1 MRVAF
6 VGKGGSG
13 KSSIAGTAARLL
25 ARAGAPVL
33 ALDVDTLPGLS
44 FSLGLGLVSDTGL
57 PADLAERREK
67 VGWVMREP
75 VTSAEELVEQHALR
89 GPDGIR
95 FLQLGKLPG
104 NVRPASSV
112 AFRHV
117 LDEFRKPGWSMVGDL
132 AAGTRQSSGGW
143 VAFAEIVA
151 VVVEPTRAGML
162 AAQRLRTFAP
172 EAARIGLVVNK
183 AARGQALTGVQIAL
197 ELGLPL
203 WAEVPY
209 DDEVASADRRGLAPV
224 DEAPSSPAVAAV
236 ADLVERLQKEGRSR

>member
-1 MRVAF
+1 MRLAF

-13 KSSIAGTAARLL
+13 KSSIAGTVARLL
-25 ARAGAPVL
+25 ARGGEAVL

-44 FSLGLGLVSDTGL
+44 FSIGLGRVADAGL

-67 VGWVMREP
+67 VGWVMRDP
-75 VTSAEELVEQHALR
+75 VSAEDLVERHALH

-104 NVRPASSV
+104 NVKPGSSV

-117 LDEFRKPGWSMVGDL
+117 LDGFRKPGWSMIGDL

-143 VAFAEIVA
+143 AGFAETIVA
-151 VVVEPTRAGML
+151 VVEPTRAAL
-162 AAQRLRTFAP
+162 IAARRLRSLAP
-172 EAARIGLVVNK
+172 EAKMGLVVNK
-183 AARGQALTGVQIAL
+183 VAAGRALPAERIAA
-197 ELGLPL
+197 ELQLPL

-209 DDEVASADRRGLAPV
+209 DDEVAEADRRGVAPI
-224 DEAPSSPAVAAV
+224 DAAPLSAAV
-236 ADLVERLQKEGRSR
+236 LAVTRLLERLRHEVPR

>member
-6 VGKGGSG
+6 IGKGGSG
-13 KSSIAGTAARLL
+13 KSSIAGTVARLL
-25 ARAGAPVL
+25 ARGGEPVL

-44 FSLGLGLVSDTGL
+44 FSLGLGRVADAGL

-67 VGWVMREP
+67 VGWVMRDA
-75 VTSAEELVEQHALR
+75 VAAEDLVEQHALR

-104 NVRPASSV
+104 NVRPGSSV

-117 LDEFRKPGWSMVGDL
+117 LETFRKPGWSMVGDL

-143 VAFAEIVA
+143 ADFAEVVA
-151 VVVEPTRAGML
+151 VVVEPTPAALIAARRLRAFIPAEARAGV
-162 AAQRLRTFAP
+162 
-172 EAARIGLVVNK
+172 VVNK
-183 AARGQALTGVQIAL
+183 SRGGQALGSEQIAS
-197 ELGLPL
+197 ELQLPL

-209 DDEVASADRRGLAPV
+209 DEEVESADRRGVAPL
-224 DEAPSSPAVAAV
+224 DAAPNAAAVAAV
-236 ADLVERLQKEGRSR
+236 ANLLSRLLEEGAR

>member
-13 KSSIAGTAARLL
+13 KSSIAGTVARLL
-25 ARAGAPVL
+25 ARAGEPVL

-44 FSLGLGLVSDTGL
+44 YSLGLGRVPDAGL

-67 VGWVMREP
+67 VGWVMRDP
-75 VTSAEELVEQHALR
+75 VSAEELVERHALH

-104 NVRPASSV
+104 NVKPGSSV

-117 LDEFRKPGWSMVGDL
+117 LDEFRRPGWTLVGDF
-132 AAGTRQSSGGW
+132 AAGTRQSSAGW
-143 VAFAEIVA
+143 SAFAETIA
-151 VVVEPTRAGML
+151 VVVEPTRAAL
-162 AAQRLRTFAP
+162 ISARRLRSLAP
-172 EAARIGLVVNK
+172 EARMGLVVNK
-183 AARGQALTGVQIAL
+183 LTSQQTLAPDRIAA
-197 ELGLPL
+197 ELQLPL

-209 DDEVASADRRGLAPV
+209 DEAVASADRKGLAPI
-224 DEAPSSPAVAAV
+224 DAAASSAAVAAIM
-236 ADLVERLQKEGRSR
+236 DLVARLRKEASR

>member
-6 VGKGGSG
+6 IGKGGSG
-13 KSSIAGTAARLL
+13 KSSIAGTVARLL
-25 ARAGAPVL
+25 ARAGEPVL

-44 FSLGLGLVSDTGL
+44 FSLGLGRVTDAGL

-67 VGWVMREP
+67 VGWVMRDP
-75 VTSAEELVEQHALR
+75 VAAEDLVEQHALR

-104 NVRPASSV
+104 NVKPGSSV

-117 LDEFRKPGWSMVGDL
+117 LETFRKPGWSLVGDL

-143 VAFAEIVA
+143 ADFAEVVA
-151 VVVEPTRAGML
+151 VVVEPTP
-162 AAQRLRTFAP
+162 AAVIAARRLRAFIPAS
-172 EAARIGLVVNK
+172 ARAGLVVNK
-183 AARGQALTGVQIAL
+183 SRGGQASQIAS
-197 ELGLPL
+197 ELQLPL

-209 DDEVASADRRGLAPV
+209 DEEVASADRRGVAPL
-224 DEAPSSPAVAAV
+224 DAAPGAAAVTAVAK
-236 ADLVERLQKEGRSR
+236 LLWRLREEGALP